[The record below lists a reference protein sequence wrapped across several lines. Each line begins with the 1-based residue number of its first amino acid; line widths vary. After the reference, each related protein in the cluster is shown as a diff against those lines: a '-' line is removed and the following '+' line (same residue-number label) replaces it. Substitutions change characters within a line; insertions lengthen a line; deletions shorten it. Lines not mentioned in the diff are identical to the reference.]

1 MTFLE
6 WTTAIGPQTKY
17 SDPSPTGKYMPAR
30 GDKQKTF
37 TGENQNS
44 RVSCCMRVLYR
55 RNPNLTAE
63 GNTLGSE

>member
-1 MTFLE
+1 MTYLE

-37 TGENQNS
+37 LQVKTKTAGSVAACESFTGETKLDS
-44 RVSCCMRVLYR
+44 
-55 RNPNLTAE
+55 
-63 GNTLGSE
+63 GG